1 MSSRGVLCLRMGLL
15 GNGCNASKAP
25 NHVKL
30 QIWKYRKYS
39 ITNDVLSNHPEF
51 MYRFQV
57 NLDLTKVMKFPCHLH
72 HGFLSFQQVVARR
85 TTSTTCPKR
94 SHATAKLRAELWS
107 DWWSGGN
114 GFWVCMSFFWGWNT
128 IQLYGEYHTCA
139 YSRWFRF
146 FLNFHPPKPWGIH
159 DPIWLSSAYF
169 WQMGGEK
176 NHQRKDEIWIRA
188 IQKPKPY
195 RIGWWDFQIF
205 HNLLGSKGREAKCPA
220 GRRTFPQPRCSTC
233 ELLSGRV
240 RMSPVVPRS
249 PTSPLVTLLR
259 WKL

>member
-1 MSSRGVLCLRMGLL
+1 MDFC
-15 GNGCNASKAP
+15 
-25 NHVKL
+25 
-30 QIWKYRKYS
+30 
-39 ITNDVLSNHPEF
+39 
-51 MYRFQV
+51 RF
-57 NLDLTKVMKFPCHLH
+57 
-72 HGFLSFQQVVARR
+72 
-85 TTSTTCPKR
+85 
-94 SHATAKLRAELWS
+94 
-107 DWWSGGN
+107 
-114 GFWVCMSFFWGWNT
+114 
-128 IQLYGEYHTCA
+128 
-139 YSRWFRF
+139 SRWWREEPPQRPVPRGPMPQPSWELSCEVTGEVVGMVSGFVWVSFGDEILSSYMGNIILVPTVGGFVF